1 MRCLLWR
8 SGHIYVYE
16 DEFGL
21 INLCTHDYAICL
33 LLDTNTYND
42 VVTISIDP
50 LDEIDIPTNEDVE
63 REVVEAIRG
72 VLETSLI
79 ISCEE

>member
-1 MRCLLWR
+1 MRCLLWH

-21 INLCTHDYAICL
+21 INLCTHDYAVCI

-50 LDEIDIPTNEDVE
+50 IADIDILTNEDVE
-63 REVVEAIRG
+63 REVVEVIRR
-72 VLETSLI
+72 VLETSLT